1 MRTIALTLLTILT
14 LASCQKQGANASLS
28 ERPKEDDSLAW
39 KVTVL
44 PVEDCLPIY
53 YARETGIFD
62 SLDVDVRLLEYASML
77 DADTALYL
85 GHAQAGYTSLPRI
98 IVYER
103 EQKAKLH
110 DILPCPGRYWL
121 VTAPRT
127 PHDSI
132 AKMGERM
139 VALSR
144 YTQADYWSDML
155 MDEAKMRRDSI
166 FRPQVNDLWLRTDM
180 VCDSLLDAAMLPN
193 PMAAIARRKGCKM
206 LAECVDTLHFFNC
219 IATHKWAPTD
229 TLRLMQQERFLQ
241 ALRVAA
247 KRINAR
253 PASAQGVIKKHFVR
267 KNEAPA
273 SFTLPLFPFQADSLD
288 VSRRKANEW
297 FDSRQLKP

>member
-1 MRTIALTLLTILT
+1 MKTFVLTLLTILT
-14 LASCQKQGANASLS
+14 LASCQKQGANASLP
-28 ERPKEDDSLAW
+28 ECVKGDSLAW

-53 YARETGIFD
+53 YAKERGIFD
-62 SLDVDVRLLEYASML
+62 SLGVDVRLMEYASML

-98 IVYER
+98 LVYEQ
-103 EQKAKLH
+103 EQKAKLT

-121 VTAPRT
+121 MTAPGA

-132 AKMGERM
+132 TQMGEKM

-144 YTQADYWSDML
+144 YTQADYWSDVL
-155 MDEAKMRRDSI
+155 MDRSDMRRDSI

-180 VCDSLLDAAMLPN
+180 LCDSLLDAAILPN
-193 PMAAIARRKGCKM
+193 PMAETAKRKGCKVM
-206 LAECVDTLHFFNC
+206 AECIDTLHHFNC
-219 IATHKWAPTD
+219 IATHEWPKED
-229 TLRLMQQERFLQ
+229 TLRLQQQARFLQ

-247 KRINAR
+247 ENINAR
-253 PASAQGVIKKHFVR
+253 PATARHIIRKYLDRKHDT
-267 KNEAPA
+267 PA
-273 SFTLPLFPFQADSLD
+273 SFPLPVFPLQEDSLS
-288 VSRRKANEW
+288 VSRQAAIEW